1 MLDEVYG
8 YMPQADAYFKCKR
21 CKFHDSLGRFCFK
34 LPYQPTQFC
43 GGPYEGYSARH
54 RIIVD

>member
-1 MLDEVYG
+1 MYG

-54 RIIVD
+54 RRIVD